1 MLLRSPNPF
10 FLHRLLQKSLTG
22 LLTAFFFLAF
32 FSSARAQSFNF
43 RNYSVDDGLPFVQV
57 YTIFQDNKGHLWLG
71 GYGGLSRFDG
81 KTFTNFSPRSGLPSY
96 WVTSITEDSRGDLW
110 VGTIKGASRYK
121 DGQFENFSV
130 KDGLPDDNVHCL
142 LRDER
147 DVLWLGTS
155 KGICRYD
162 GEKFTSFGD
171 EGPGKKTILS
181 LYQEPNTARI
191 WMGTEDGVYLHEN
204 NKFTFFNF
212 PAGINSA
219 VTAISK
225 DQQGRILAG
234 STDGL
239 LRLENGHFAL
249 VFTPAGIEMPAVNA
263 MLTDRNGITWIG
275 ANNGLFSFDG
285 NTFTAYNVSAD
296 ANGSIIGCL
305 YIDYES
311 SLWLGTHKGFFRFR
325 GNGFASYGPQDGL
338 TSNFIFGITKDKEG
352 NIWACSQNKGVF
364 KYDTEGA
371 NGNAFTPITKSK
383 GLASDVTYSAIT
395 MPSGEVFI
403 GTDRGLSKISNGK
416 ITNYTRKDGLF
427 SDSVNCFMIDHEG
440 RLWMAGGR
448 GLTVMEKDGGFKTF
462 VIADFP
468 NEKFDVW
475 ALHEDR
481 TGKIW
486 AGTYPVGLFSLDLKA
501 TGENKFTDE
510 RKRLKLSPADYF
522 QICED
527 KDGRLYFGTL
537 GGVFIYDGKSMDSLT
552 EADGLSSDLIY
563 CMLMDN
569 KSEHLWIGTNQGLSR
584 FDVLAYR
591 KEKKKHITT
600 YGEEEGFTG
609 VESNSN
615 GTYLDENGE
624 MWFGTVNGLIKY
636 SPGNFRSNPAYA
648 KTSIAGMKLFYA
660 DTLLT
665 PGQELE
671 YYENNISFEYVGI
684 CLTNPSKVRYKYK
697 LTGWETEYSPPTAER
712 IARYS
717 NLPPGKYTFNVI
729 SCNNEGLW
737 SPEPATFSFIIQTP
751 VWKRPWFW
759 LLLTGI
765 SIFILSTAI
774 VYRIRQIKKKE
785 RIETES
791 QVAMARNE
799 LKALRAQM
807 NPHFVFNSLNSIQH
821 FILTNKS
828 ADAGKY
834 LNKFAR
840 LMRVIL
846 NNSEKSLITI
856 REELEYLQLY
866 LDLEEMRFEGKFTS
880 SIDIAEGIDIDY
892 FEIPAMLLQP
902 YVENAIL
909 HGLTPKQDGGGKLT
923 ISMRLKANTIICSIT
938 DNGIGR
944 ERAREMRQLSNR
956 KDHRSLGMKIT
967 HDRLELINRLN
978 GSQLS
983 LTITDLYSDD
993 GSAAGTRV
1001 DIFIPVS

>member
-1 MLLRSPNPF
+1 MFSRVRSVFISRQLL
-10 FLHRLLQKSLTG
+10 FLRNGVLL
-22 LLTAFFFLAF
+22 FLF
-32 FSSARAQSFNF
+32 CFSFQLDLHAQSFNF

-57 YTIFQDNKGHLWLG
+57 YTVFQDNKGHLWLG

-81 KTFTNFSPRSGLPSY
+81 KLFNNFSPRSGLPSY
-96 WVTSITEDSRGDLW
+96 WVTSIAEDSRNDLW
-110 VGTIKGASRYK
+110 VGTIKGVSRYR
-121 DGQFENFSV
+121 DGHFENFYA
-130 KDGLPDDNVHCL
+130 KDGLADDQVNCL

-147 DVLWLGTS
+147 DVLWIGTA

-162 GEKFTSFGD
+162 GAKFSNFGD
-171 EGPGKKTILS
+171 EGPGKKAILS

-191 WMGTEDGVYLHEN
+191 WMGTENGVYVYEN
-204 NKFTFFNF
+204 NKFSFYSL
-212 PAGINSA
+212 PLGINSA

-225 DQQGRILAG
+225 DKQGRILAG
-234 STDGL
+234 SSDGL
-239 LRLENGHFAL
+239 LRLENGHFDL
-249 VFTPAGIEMPAVNA
+249 VLTPGGIEMPSVNA
-263 MLTDRNGITWIG
+263 MITDRDGITWIG

-285 NTFTAYNVSAD
+285 NTFTTYRVSPD
-296 ANGSIIGCL
+296 VNGSTIGCL

-311 SLWLGTHKGFFRFR
+311 SLWLGTHRGLFRFR
-325 GNGFASYGPQDGL
+325 GNGFTSYGEQDGL
-338 TSNFIFGITKDKEG
+338 TSSFIFGITKDKED

-364 KYDTEGA
+364 KYDGTT
-371 NGNAFTPITKSK
+371 FTVLNQSK
-383 GLASDVTYSAIT
+383 GLTSDVTYSAIT
-395 MPSGEVFI
+395 MPNGDVFI
-403 GTDRGLSKISNGK
+403 GTDKGLNKISKGS
-416 ITNYTRKDGLF
+416 ITRYTKKDGLY
-427 SDSVNCFMIDHEG
+427 SDSVNCFLIDHTG
-440 RLWMAGGR
+440 RLWLAGGR
-448 GLTVMEKDGGFKTF
+448 GLSVMEKDGKFSTF
-462 VIADFP
+462 EIPDFP
-468 NEKFDVW
+468 KEHFDIW

-481 TGKIW
+481 RGKIW
-486 AGTYPVGLFSLDLKA
+486 VGTYPSGIFSFNPWERDKS
-501 TGENKFTDE
+501 FTDE

-522 QICED
+522 QVCED

-537 GGVFIYDGKSMDSLT
+537 GGVFIYDGNSIDSLT
-552 EADGLSSDLIY
+552 EAEGLSSDLIY

-569 KSEHLWIGTNQGLSR
+569 KNEHLWIGTNQGLSR
-584 FDVLAYR
+584 FDVAAYR
-591 KEKKKHITT
+591 KNKKKFITT

-624 MWFGTVNGLIKY
+624 MWFGTVNGLIRY
-636 SPGNFRSNPAYA
+636 SPKNFRSNPAYA
-648 KTSIAGMKLFYA
+648 KTSISGMKLFYA
-660 DTLLT
+660 DTSLT

-671 YYENNISFEYVGI
+671 YYENSISFEYVGI
-684 CLTNPSKVRYKYK
+684 CLTNPNKVRYRYK
-697 LTGWETEYSPPTAER
+697 LTGWETEYSPPTPDR

-717 NLPPGKYTFNVI
+717 NLPPGTYTFNVI

-737 SPEPATFSFIIQTP
+737 TPEPATFSFTIQTP

-765 SIFILSTAI
+765 AVFILSTAI

-828 ADAGKY
+828 VDAGKY

-866 LDLEEMRFEGKFTS
+866 LDLEEMRFEGKFTTS
-880 SIDIAEGIDIDY
+880 VDVAEDIDIDY

-909 HGLTPKQDGGGKLT
+909 HGLTPKAGGGGKLE
-923 ISMRLKANTIICSIT
+923 ISLRLKANTIICSIT

-944 ERAREMRQLSNR
+944 EKAREMRQLSTR

-983 LTITDLYSDD
+983 LTITDLYAED
-993 GSAAGTRV
+993 GSPAGTRV